1 MKKVLVAIICF
12 LCIPVVTLAAD
23 YDIEHF
29 YIDATLKDNGDMDV
43 SELIVLDGTFNGY
56 ERDIVYQSSYTNYNA
71 SNIENLSVS
80 AKHVNGVSFDTF
92 YESFDIFSQ
101 VTYANNGDMGK
112 YILSSLSDRSEE
124 RR

>member
-1 MKKVLVAIICF
+1 MKKILVAIICF

-29 YIDATLKDNGDMDV
+29 YIDATLKDNGDMEV

-80 AKHVNGVSFDTF
+80 AKHVNKVSFETF
-92 YESFDIFSQ
+92 YEYFDTFSQ
-101 VTYANNGDMGK
+101 VTYANN
-112 YILSSLSDRSEE
+112 RN
-124 RR
+124 